1 MQNTKLSGQPIICQ
15 LLSLIPKE
23 LVDQCVA
30 ECESDKYYKTL
41 KTYKQ
46 FVFMLYGVISKAN
59 SLTTLCKCTLF
70 LENKL
75 SYVGINE
82 LPAKS
87 TLSDANINR
96 KSEVFEKLY
105 YGLIATYQ
113 SELTSVLM
121 HQDINGE
128 APCTKLM
135 RFDSTTIT
143 LFSDV
148 FKGAGRLP
156 LPENGAK
163 VGGIKAQT
171 LLAFNSLVPEYVALG
186 DGSKNDKDFLGQLS
200 LKKGH
205 CYVFDKGYVNYKVFK
220 KWTSEG
226 VFFVTRL
233 NENAV
238 YDIITE
244 QKGEHF
250 DCITGQGILCDA
262 TIKLKIKGS
271 HDGLELRLVT
281 YKDPETGKLLKFIS
295 NQTEYQALTIA
306 LIYKNR
312 WQIEVFFKQI
322 KQNFQLDYFY
332 SDSPEGIKTQ
342 IWIVLIANLIF
353 SLFHKRSK
361 ENEELK
367 TIVSMA
373 RQGLTTYVCFTSIIR
388 EKNLNKNDRNLEIIQ
403 QTLFE
408 FKTGGVFQK
417 ENKSP

>member
-15 LLSLIPKE
+15 LLSFIPKE
-23 LVDQCVA
+23 IVDKCVQ

-46 FVFMLYGVISKAN
+46 LVFMLYGVVSKAD
-59 SLTTLCKCTLF
+59 SLTSLCKCLLF

-75 SYVGINE
+75 TYVNITE

-96 KSEVFEKLY
+96 ESIVFEKIY
-105 YGLIATYQ
+105 YALIEKYT
-113 SELTSVLM
+113 SDLTTIYM
-121 HQDINGE
+121 KDINGE
-128 APCTKLM
+128 APCSSLK

-156 LPENGAK
+156 EVGSK

-186 DGSKNDKDFLGQLS
+186 DASKNDKDFLGQLDA
-200 LKKGH
+200 KKGH
-205 CYVFDKGYVNYKVFK
+205 CYVFDKGYVNYNVYK
-220 KWTSEG
+220 KWTDTG

-233 NENAV
+233 NDNAS
-238 YDIITE
+238 YTIIKE
-244 QKGEHF
+244 EKGEYF
-250 DCITGQGILCDA
+250 DCITGQGVLSDA
-262 TIKLKIKGS
+262 TIKLNLKGNK
-271 HDGLELRLVT
+271 DGLILRLIT
-281 YKDPETGKLLKFIS
+281 YKDPESGKVLKFIS
-295 NQTEYQALTIA
+295 NQWTYKSLTIA

-312 WQIEVFFKQI
+312 WQIEVFFKQL

-353 SLFHKRSK
+353 SILHKRSK
-361 ENEELK
+361 EHESYT

-373 RQGLTTYVCFTSIIR
+373 RQGLASYVCLITIIK
-388 EKNLNKNDRNLEIIQ
+388 EKKLNKNDRNLGIVQ
-403 QTLFE
+403 KTLFDL
-408 FKTGGVFQK
+408 KVGGVFQK
-417 ENKSP
+417 QNNSP